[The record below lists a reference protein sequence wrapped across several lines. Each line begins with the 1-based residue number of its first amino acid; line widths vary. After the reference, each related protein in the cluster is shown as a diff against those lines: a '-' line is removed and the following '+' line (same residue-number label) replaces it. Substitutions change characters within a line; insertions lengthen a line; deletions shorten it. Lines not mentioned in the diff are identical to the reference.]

1 MRSPTASHAYAKN
14 LTLRKEM
21 VMMMMKRKM
30 KTGTGMM
37 KWEDSQSATV
47 LLVDAIHRYVEGYFV
62 SIKGA

>member
-1 MRSPTASHAYAKN
+1 
-14 LTLRKEM
+14 M
-21 VMMMMKRKM
+21 VVMMMKRKM